1 MAMASGSSDLV
12 GSGAPPPG
20 GGAQAAAAAAEEEE
34 REVVRVRVKKCE
46 SCLPPEFRSF
56 AVDPQITSLDVL
68 QHILIR
74 AFDLNG
80 KKAAFFLLLSLS
92 YPVTLPRGDQ
102 HFTSFQCALQI
113 QAGRRTLA
121 STTWAG
127 IGWGRKLTSHSCLT
141 GTSAWPLPPPPNL
154 TCSCV

>member
-1 MAMASGSSDLV
+1 MATASVSLDLA
-12 GSGAPPPG
+12 SFGAPPPG
-20 GGAQAAAAAAEEEE
+20 GGVQAATAEEEE

-46 SCLPPEFRSF
+46 SFLPPEFRSF

-80 KKAAFFLLLSLS
+80 KKAAFFPLLSLN

-121 STTWAG
+121 SATWVG

-141 GTSAWPLPPPPNL
+141 GISPQPLPLPPNL